1 MTGKQTGQTQ
11 RNRGNRGNRGMEP
24 ENRNG
29 NRNGKRKR
37 NRKGKKRSE
46 MMRME
51 RRVGYG
57 TKSTGWTMIIKAKGQ
72 C

>member
-1 MTGKQTGQTQ
+1 
-11 RNRGNRGNRGMEP
+11 MEP